1 MKASELTSAR
11 GKASLYS
18 YDPRPEKFRHRAG
31 AQDIVS
37 NACINFQ
44 VRVKDIDT
52 LAINQMF

>member
-1 MKASELTSAR
+1 MKAGELTSAR
-11 GKASLYS
+11 GKANLYS

-44 VRVKDIDT
+44 VIFEHINTPAIDK
-52 LAINQMF
+52 II